1 MMFGGRYW
9 RIVVAEEVVGRWH
22 AGMGRAAKVEEG
34 RIVEEGSRENQVLV
48 VEGTIDLNPL

>member
-1 MMFGGRYW
+1 M
-9 RIVVAEEVVGRWH
+9 GRWH

-48 VEGTIDLNPL
+48 VEGTIGLNPL